1 MKQNEIKLKEEFDK
15 AFPVDLLFL
24 DPEGLPVDIE
34 SVEWEEYWV
43 EKNIVGEDEIIDY
56 LYFNDAVHNSL
67 YDWTEE
73 RMLEEAEAILLRMQ
87 EDGEVVRRL
96 VVKMEVPNE

>member
-1 MKQNEIKLKEEFDK
+1 MKQNEIKLKDELNK
-15 AFPVDLLFL
+15 AFPPELLFL
-24 DPEGLPVDIE
+24 DLDDMPIDIG

-56 LYFNDAVHNSL
+56 LYSNDVQHNTF

-73 RMLEEAEAILLRMQ
+73 RMLQEAEAMLIRLQ

-96 VVKMEVPNE
+96 VVKMEVK